1 MTENQDLTINENTR
15 RLRAAVRTFM
25 SPAVWLLAAYQ
36 AALLL
41 LMRVDLSGFGKNVET
56 LYGPLV
62 FILLLMGLFF
72 LAGGTYQSFANSRSL
87 VQIPTV
93 ITNGRRIFSN
103 FILLSIKVG
112 LLGLVAINVLVLVA
126 QGFSGLA
133 PEEIL
138 RIYARYLTLIVA
150 GLALVFVYWL
160 PLVFVRGNFR
170 LFETLAEALTIGRR
184 RLPQVGFLAALI
196 LLPPAILAIL
206 PGGTPALV
214 TIAIGVAGELMAWVA
229 YVYCV
234 DYLQTGGNQAETLRE

>member
-1 MTENQDLTINENTR
+1 MAENQSSTINENTR

-36 AALLL
+36 AALLM
-41 LMRVDLSGFGKNVET
+41 LMRIDLSGFGKTVET

-62 FILLLMGLFF
+62 FTVLFMGLFF
-72 LAGGTYQSFANSRSL
+72 LAAGTYQSFASSRSL

-93 ITNGRRIFSN
+93 IANGRKIFSH

-112 LLGLVAINVLVLVA
+112 LLGLVVINVLVLVA

-170 LFETLAEALTIGRR
+170 LFETLSAALTIGRK

-206 PGGTPALV
+206 PGGTHAMISMV
-214 TIAIGVAGELMAWVA
+214 ISVAGELMAWVA

-234 DYLQTGGNQAETLRE
+234 DYLQTGGKQAETPRE

>member
-1 MTENQDLTINENTR
+1 MTENQHPTLHENTR

-25 SPAVWLLAAYQ
+25 SPAVWLLAVYQ
-36 AALLL
+36 AALLM

-62 FILLLMGLFF
+62 FTVLFMGLFF
-72 LAGGTYQSFANSRSL
+72 LAGGTYQSFASTRSL
-87 VQIPTV
+87 VQIPAV
-93 ITNGRRIFSN
+93 IANGRKIFSN

-112 LLGLVAINVLVLVA
+112 LLGLVVINVLVLIA
-126 QGFSGLA
+126 QGFSGLG

-138 RIYARYLTLIVA
+138 KIYARYLTLIVA

-160 PLVFVRGNFR
+160 PVVFVRGNFR
-170 LFETLAEALTIGRR
+170 LFETLSEALTIGRN

-206 PGGTPALV
+206 PGGTPAPV
-214 TIAIGVAGELMAWVA
+214 SIAIGVAGELMAWVA

-234 DYLQTGGNQAETLRE
+234 DYLQTGGEQVETPRE